1 MSVIGNF
8 IGGPLKDNLDKALKA
23 APAQI
28 DRTLAEAGTALTGSV
43 AKATA
48 LFANIYTSATAKIA
62 GWLPSLKPWLLAKT
76 TDLITKAKTA
86 AGKL

>member
-1 MSVIGNF
+1 MSLIGNL
-8 IGGPLKDNLDKALKA
+8 IGGPVNDALNKALKA

-28 DRTLAEAGTALTGSV
+28 DKTLAETGTALTGSV

-76 TDLITKAKTA
+76 TDLIAKAKTA